1 LIFGSN
7 RPERSDGYHPNTR
20 EKKKVFEYDENVEIV
35 KKMGKKM
42 KEKIQPKN
50 NK

>member
-1 LIFGSN
+1 LVQIDQN
-7 RPERSDGYHPNTR
+7 DRTDIIQTQER
-20 EKKKVFEYDENVEIV
+20 KKKVFEYDENVEIV